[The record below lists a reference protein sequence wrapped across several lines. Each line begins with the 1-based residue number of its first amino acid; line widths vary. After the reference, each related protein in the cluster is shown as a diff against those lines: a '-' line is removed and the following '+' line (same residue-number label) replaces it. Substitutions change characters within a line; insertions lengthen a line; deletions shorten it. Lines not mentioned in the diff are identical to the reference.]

1 MEYTIGSIQRGN
13 LSHLILKTKN
23 EIQTDLNGRVTLEQK
38 KGNTIIRDTFTIIY
52 KYHSEESSDGYVYDW
67 YYISDHY
74 KHEDRT
80 EEVRS
85 ELEQNIT
92 DLEIDAIEQD
102 QELTDHDIAIME
114 LQEQVN
120 GLIN

>member
-120 GLIN
+120 ELIK

>member
-120 GLIN
+120 KLIN

>member
-67 YYISDHY
+67 YYITDHY

-120 GLIN
+120 ELIK

>member
-38 KGNTIIRDTFTIIY
+38 KGNTIIRDTFTMIY

-114 LQEQVN
+114 LQKQVN
-120 GLIN
+120 DLIN

>member
-120 GLIN
+120 GLID

>member
-114 LQEQVN
+114 LQKQVN
-120 GLIN
+120 DLIN